1 MLSLIG
7 GTGPEGLGLAARL
20 AMAGEEVVIGSRS
33 RERALEAAARVR
45 EMVPDARVQGAEN
58 LEAALSGDVVFL
70 TVPFEAQVP
79 VLNLL
84 REALEDKILVDVINA
99 IAYKDGVYTAIR
111 VEEGSAAERAQK
123 IAPGALVVS
132 AFKNMSSERLL
143 DIGRRIECDVLVCS
157 DHEGPKR
164 RVMALAEEI
173 EGVRALDGGRL
184 GNSRYL
190 EDITVLLLDLNRRFK
205 AQSCIRIVGL

>member
-1 MLSLIG
+1 M
-7 GTGPEGLGLAARL
+7 AARL

-33 RERALEAAARVR
+33 RDRALEAAARVQG
-45 EMVPDARVQGAEN
+45 MALNARVHGAEN

-79 VLNLL
+79 ILTLL
-84 REALEDKILVDVINA
+84 REALEGKILVDVINA
-99 IAYKDGVYTAIR
+99 IAFEDGVYTAIQ
-111 VEEGSAAERAQK
+111 VEEGSAAERAQR
-123 IAPGALVVS
+123 IVPGALVVS
-132 AFKNMSSERLL
+132 AFKNISSERLL
-143 DIGRRIECDVLVCS
+143 DIGRRIECDILVCS

-173 EGVRALDGGRL
+173 DGVRALDGGRL